1 MENQAA
7 KKDWVKN
14 AIIVFLAIML
24 LLTLFSNTITNYSL
38 PQVSIASAYTGQ
50 LTTSIRGTGNVTAG
64 DAYTVKGKESRVIAS
79 CLVKKGD
86 HVEKGDVIYAL
97 EDSESDELIKAED
110 DLAEKELSY
119 YKELLTSGM
128 DTNDAVKVNN
138 GGASSFNTYI
148 ARINEINAEIEEC
161 KELILEKQQMLDT
174 LAVGEKQITAA
185 GLKRANDAGIQQKA
199 AEIEKK
205 VATYAQE
212 DAKEAFELTKTH
224 IKNALNDEKTDLNTR
239 RTQITN
245 DTSSS
250 YLSRAYTAINSIYT
264 GLDAD
269 KEVSVPSS
277 ITAPNVTDTIE
288 VLRGKFNDLKPIAQ
302 AKTEYV
308 YLINEAETALNS
320 YNPSLGAMEKLDELN
335 AQIAEIDNIL
345 ADIDSMQYLNDSSY
359 KEALS
364 RYRSAE
370 LNSANAEINTTR
382 ITNSNNEVAADIA
395 SAKTYADAD
404 YKKYENQLKDLQEEK
419 KDLLLT
425 IEKSLS
431 ADKFSDDIA
440 RKKETIEKLRANAYG
455 ATIEAPVSGTIQ
467 TLAKVAG
474 ESIEPDK
481 ELIVIIPDGKDMSV
495 NISVSNDQAKKVKLG
510 DSATLSENLAW
521 NYPDAVLVLEKMSDD
536 TENPGKNTILT
547 FSVSAQDLKVNQ
559 SISVVMNTE
568 TKDYPIIVPISA
580 VHHDNSGDFIYKL
593 TTKSSALGSR
603 YYATKIGVKKLEQD
617 DSNCAISVT
626 DGELAAYDS
635 VITSSNKTI
644 EAGKLVRLSES
655 SSN

>member
-86 HVEKGDVIYAL
+86 HVEKGDPIYVL
-97 EDSESDELIKAED
+97 EDSESSELLKAED
-110 DLAEKELSY
+110 ELAELELKY
-119 YKELLTSGM
+119 YQDLLGSGM
-128 DTNDAVKVNN
+128 DTNDAVRINN
-138 GGASSFNTYI
+138 GGASSFNSYI
-148 ARINEINAEIEEC
+148 ARINEINSQIEACE
-161 KELILEKQQMLDT
+161 KNILEKQEMVDT
-174 LAVGEKQITAA
+174 LAVGGKQIDASN
-185 GLKRANDAGIQQKA
+185 KRSKDA
-199 AEIEKK
+199 AELEQELARIAK
-205 VATYAQE
+205 E
-212 DAKEAFELTKTH
+212 DAQNAFDVAKQRLVNK
-224 IKNALNDEKTDLNTR
+224 LNDEIDELNNEKSNLGSTSLTTARNALKTIANGLGHMDADYSSYTYFMLSEEKRILVDEINSKSNYNDYAFLISEATTALDEYREAAEDDGGDASLSTKISELTSIKNDISAMTYVSDDSYKAALDRYNSATISSKKATFASEEIDKDLDAASKYADADLTKYKTELIELKQQRTDLLAT
-239 RTQITN
+239 
-245 DTSSS
+245 
-250 YLSRAYTAINSIYT
+250 INKA
-264 GLDAD
+264 LDAD
-269 KEVSVPSS
+269 KV
-277 ITAPNVTDTIE
+277 
-288 VLRGKFNDLKPIAQ
+288 
-302 AKTEYV
+302 
-308 YLINEAETALNS
+308 
-320 YNPSLGAMEKLDELN
+320 
-335 AQIAEIDNIL
+335 
-345 ADIDSMQYLNDSSY
+345 
-359 KEALS
+359 
-364 RYRSAE
+364 
-370 LNSANAEINTTR
+370 
-382 ITNSNNEVAADIA
+382 
-395 SAKTYADAD
+395 
-404 YKKYENQLKDLQEEK
+404 
-419 KDLLLT
+419 
-425 IEKSLS
+425 
-431 ADKFSDDIA
+431 SDDIA